1 MYYIILTSSFIG
13 TNFLLTFENYKN
25 ENKQP
30 PPSKKNKTKQ
40 RQKHKQKALGTWDYG
55 TMHTHQVRSV
65 NM

>member
-30 PPSKKNKTKQ
+30 PPSKKTKQ
-40 RQKHKQKALGTWDYG
+40 NKDKNINKRH
-55 TMHTHQVRSV
+55 
-65 NM
+65 